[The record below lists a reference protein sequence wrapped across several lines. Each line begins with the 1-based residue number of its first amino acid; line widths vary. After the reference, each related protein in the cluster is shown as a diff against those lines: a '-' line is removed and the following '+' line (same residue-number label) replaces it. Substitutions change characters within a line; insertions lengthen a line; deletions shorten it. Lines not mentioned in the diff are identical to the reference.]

1 VRGRCCWL
9 SVWLRLFLVV
19 CGGVDCVCRACFSGW
34 FCEGAASW
42 VVGTSLDRHLMA
54 VVWGRL
60 GDGTDIKPTE
70 S

>member
-1 VRGRCCWL
+1 M
-9 SVWLRLFLVV
+9 V